1 MIFESY
7 ATMYPLMRVLVI
19 VLMLAARL
27 PAADQSPPLETV
39 VDRVRSAVQPDQAM
53 DFMRR
58 VYTTDRWFTFPKF
71 QETADYLKS
80 AMAGIGLKSIEVG
93 QAPADGV
100 SQFGYWT
107 MPLAWDVKQARLEII
122 DPPVILADYQ
132 KIPSSL
138 GMWSGPTPPEGIA
151 AEIVDVKRGSAAEIE
166 KLDLRGKLAL
176 VDQNPANIKPLLVK
190 AGAIGA
196 INAFTE
202 NPDLPDG
209 RQWINAWGDNGW
221 AFTKA
226 STPLLSFSITPKQ
239 AALVRQ
245 LLAERGS
252 LRVRATVD
260 SRYYAGTYPYVT
272 GLIPGTTP
280 EEVLTL
286 GHSSEQGAQDNA
298 TGVAAMLESLATL
311 NRLIESGKL
320 PKPRRGIRI
329 LTMGEMYGSLH
340 YIAKNPE
347 RMRRTVAAM
356 CMDTPAAS
364 YDLPGTEYTF
374 HLNPMVARSYVDAL
388 ILRVAQQYF
397 PSVKRPW
404 HSHAFRSGTDSYLGD
419 PTIGVP
425 TVWAYSGS
433 GVETHHN
440 SEDTPDRVDKRSL
453 RDIAIVNAS
462 FLYYLANAGEAEAQW
477 LAELTA
483 KSEGGTGFRQ
493 AEAVLSVLRLVPEQR
508 REAVRVSLHPLIAR
522 LKEDSWSAP
531 DSEAAHMIVK
541 RKRMG
546 TLPLDDL
553 PPDRREGYPSGAWAS
568 APTVALY
575 WCDGRRNL
583 AEVVHL
589 TEMELGPTKFDFMGY
604 FKFLQKYGYV
614 DLIK

>member
-1 MIFESY
+1 
-7 ATMYPLMRVLVI
+7 MYPLMRVPVT
-19 VLMLAARL
+19 VLMVAVQLAA
-27 PAADQSPPLETV
+27 AGENPPLDTV

-53 DFMRR
+53 EFMRR
-58 VYTTDRWFTFPKF
+58 VYSTDRWFTFPKF
-71 QETADYLKS
+71 RETADYLKS
-80 AMAGIGLKSIEVG
+80 AMDGIGLKSVEMG

-100 SQFGYWT
+100 TQFGYWT

-122 DPPVILADYQ
+122 DPAVTLADYRE
-132 KIPSSL
+132 IPSSL
-138 GMWSGPTPPEGIA
+138 GMWSGPTPPEGIT
-151 AEIVDVKRGSAAEIE
+151 AEIVDVKRGSPAEIE

-176 VDQNPANIKPLLVK
+176 VDQNPANIKPLLIK
-190 AGAIGA
+190 AGALGA

-202 NPDLPDG
+202 NPELRDG

-221 AFTKA
+221 AFTKT

-239 AALVRQ
+239 AALVRR

-252 LRVRATVD
+252 VRVKATVD

-272 GLIPGTTP
+272 GLIPGRTS

-320 PKPRRGIRI
+320 PRPRRGIRI
-329 LTMGEMYGSLH
+329 LTMGELYGSLY
-340 YIAKNPE
+340 YITKNPE

-374 HLNPMVARSYVDAL
+374 HMNPLVAKSYVDAL
-388 ILRVAQQYF
+388 IVRVAQRYF

-404 HSHAFRSGTDSYLGD
+404 HYHPFRSGTDSYLGD

-462 FLYYLANAGEAEAQW
+462 FLYYVANAGEAEARW
-477 LAELTA
+477 LGELTA
-483 KSEGGTGFRQ
+483 NAEIGSGFRQ

-508 REAVRVSLHPLIAR
+508 REAVRAALHPLIAK

-541 RKRMG
+541 RKRIG

-553 PPDRREGYPSGAWAS
+553 PVDQREGYPSGAWAS
-568 APTVALY
+568 APTIALY
-575 WCDGRRNL
+575 WCDGRRSL
-583 AEVVHL
+583 AEVIHL
-589 TEMELGPTKFDFMGY
+589 TEMELGPVKFDFIGY
-604 FKFLQKYGYV
+604 FKFLQKHSYV
-614 DLIK
+614 EILR

>member
-1 MIFESY
+1 
-7 ATMYPLMRVLVI
+7 MRVSI
-19 VLMLAARL
+19 AFLMLAVQL
-27 PAADQSPPLETV
+27 AAAEQNPPLETV

-53 DFMRR
+53 NFMRR
-58 VYTTDRWFTFPKF
+58 VYSTDRWFTFPKF

-80 AMAGIGLKSIEVG
+80 AMTGIGLKSIEVG

-107 MPLAWDVKQARLEII
+107 MPLAWDVKQARLEIL
-122 DPPVILADYQ
+122 DPPVVLCDYR
-132 KIPSSL
+132 KVPSSL
-138 GMWSGPTPPEGIA
+138 GMWSGPTPPEGIT
-151 AEIVDVKRGSAAEIE
+151 AEIVDVKHGPEIE
-166 KLDLRGKLAL
+166 KLDMRGKLAL
-176 VDQNPANIKPLLVK
+176 VDQNPANIKPLLIE
-190 AGAIGA
+190 AGALGA

-202 NPDLPDG
+202 NPDLRDG

-221 AFTKA
+221 AFTKT

-245 LLAERGS
+245 LLAERGAV
-252 LRVRATVD
+252 RVKASVD
-260 SRYYAGTYPYVT
+260 SRYYSGTYPYVT
-272 GLIPGTTP
+272 GLIPGRTS

-311 NRLIESGKL
+311 NRLIASGKL
-320 PKPRRGIRI
+320 PRPRRGIRI
-329 LTMGEMYGSLH
+329 LTMGEMYGSLY
-340 YIAKNPE
+340 YITKNPE

-374 HLNPMVARSYVDAL
+374 HLNPLVAKSYVDTL
-388 ILRVAQQYF
+388 VLRVAQQYF

-404 HSHAFRSGTDSYLGD
+404 HSHPFRSGTDSYLGD

-440 SEDTPDRVDKRSL
+440 SEDTPGRVDRRSL

-462 FLYYLANAGEAEAQW
+462 FLYYVANAGEAEARW

-483 KSEGGTGFRQ
+483 NWEVRTEFRQ

-508 REAVRVSLHPLIAR
+508 REAVRASLRPLIAKFEKDTWR
-522 LKEDSWSAP
+522 VP

-541 RKRMG
+541 RKRIG

-568 APTVALY
+568 APTIALY

-583 AEVVHL
+583 AEVIHL
-589 TEMELGPTKFDFMGY
+589 TEMELGPAKFDFTGY
-604 FKFLQKYGYV
+604 FKFLQKQGYV
-614 DLIK
+614 ELAGY